1 MYYIYIYIYIYIYH
15 KNINSNVDISQNNSS
30 IAFYTKATFA
40 MRFLQTLQGQFS
52 GFHFL
57 ICFHLSIA
65 SKCF

>member
-1 MYYIYIYIYIYIYH
+1 MYYIYIYIYIYR
-15 KNINSNVDISQNNSS
+15 KNLKSNVDVSQNNSS

-40 MRFLQTLQGQFS
+40 MCFLQTLQGQFS